1 MLWRREQEDSV
12 NACHLPVD
20 LGYRTLKLEVRRG
33 AKPTNDMTATKLSS
47 KVNCQSVV
55 CLNRHPRLINK
66 DRLYEVNTLTDIE
79 KAMFVRV
86 YANGYH
92 DMVKHIKSSGDD
104 ALVAN
109 SKGVE

>member
-66 DRLYEVNTLTDIE
+66 DRLYEVDTLTDIE

-92 DMVKHIKSSGDD
+92 DMVKHIESSGDD